1 MTDYTLITY
10 ITNNYITLLL
20 LSALVFLLFANR
32 KMKIDGLKYIWAIMG
47 IVFTLTLC
55 EAVEDMCV
63 VYQWDGKI
71 EYIKTAMVY
80 LLYPLVGMIEVYL
93 VAPIRHKAL
102 TAIPYIINCVLVLS
116 DLLFDTHIVFYF
128 FNSYVYQGGFMYAL
142 PIVVLL
148 FYVIMLG
155 VYSVIYLS
163 KRSVSKGLI
172 VGFMTVS
179 SVITAI
185 GEKAGYAERLTETV
199 AVVEILVYY
208 FFLAAISYSETQ
220 KKLYESRLELEQ
232 DKIRLMTAQIQPHF
246 IFNSLSTLQSLC
258 YTDGEAA
265 ADLIIVFGNYLR
277 ANIDSLSSDKPIP
290 FHTELEHIKQF
301 IKIVKAGTN
310 IDFDVIYELKT
321 TGFSVPPLTV
331 QPIVENAI
339 KHGALTRS
347 DGTGRVT
354 VKTED
359 TGDTI
364 TITITDNGTGADLTD
379 KQKEHYSVGIKNTKK
394 RLALQCGGTLKVDL
408 TPEGSMAV
416 ITIPTVPK
424 KAEVS
429 V

>member
-1 MTDYTLITY
+1 MTDYTLLTY

-20 LSALVFLLFANR
+20 LSSLVFLLIANR

-55 EAVEDMCV
+55 EAVEDMCDL
-63 VYQWDGKI
+63 YHWNYRLL
-71 EYIKTAMVY
+71 YIKTAMSY
-80 LLYPLVGMIEVYL
+80 WLYPLTAMLELYLIAPIKRKLL
-93 VAPIRHKAL
+93 VAV
-102 TAIPYIINCVLVLS
+102 PYIINFILVFL
-116 DLLFDTHIVFYF
+116 DIFDAHIIFLFEPNHSFH
-128 FNSYVYQGGFMYAL
+128 GGFQPMIPQL
-142 PIVVLL
+142 TLC
-148 FYVIMLG
+148 FYVVMLG
-155 VYSVIYLS
+155 VYSVIFIS
-163 KRSVSKGLI
+163 KRSFSKGCI
-172 VGFMTVS
+172 VGFMVLSSLITV
-179 SVITAI
+179 I
-185 GEKAGYAERLTETV
+185 GEKVGYSEHFAETV
-199 AVVEILVYY
+199 AVLEILIYY
-208 FFLAAISYSETQ
+208 FFLAAINYSETQ

-232 DKIRLMTAQIQPHF
+232 EKIRLMTAQIQPHF

-290 FHTELEHIKQF
+290 FSTELEHIRQY
-301 IKIVKAGTN
+301 ISIVKAGTN

-321 TGFSVPPLTV
+321 TSFSVPPLTV

-379 KQKEHYSVGIKNTKK
+379 KQKEHYSIGIENAKK
-394 RLALQCGGTLKVDL
+394 RLALQCGGTLKVEL
-408 TPEGSMAV
+408 TSDGSTAM
-416 ITIPTVPK
+416 ITIPTASK

>member
-1 MTDYTLITY
+1 MTEYTFMTY
-10 ITNNYITLLL
+10 LTNNYITLLL
-20 LSALVFLLFANR
+20 LSALVFLLIANR
-32 KMKIDGLKYIWAIMG
+32 KMKIDGLKYVWAIMG
-47 IVFTLTLC
+47 IVFVLTLC
-55 EAVEDMCV
+55 EAFEDMCDL
-63 VYQWDGKI
+63 YQWD
-71 EYIKTAMVY
+71 YRLLFVKTALSYV
-80 LLYPLVGMIEVYL
+80 LYPLTAMLELFL
-93 VAPIRHKAL
+93 VAPQKRKRFL
-102 TAIPYIINCVLVLS
+102 AIPYILNFILVFI
-116 DLLFDTHIVFYF
+116 DLFDTRLIYFFEPNHSYHGGPLTALPQLTLGFYIVTLGLCSVFY
-128 FNSYVYQGGFMYAL
+128 
-142 PIVVLL
+142 I
-148 FYVIMLG
+148 
-155 VYSVIYLS
+155 S
-163 KRSVSKGLI
+163 KGSVSKGAI
-172 VGFMTVS
+172 VGFMVLS
-179 SVITAI
+179 SVLTII
-185 GEKAGYAERLTETV
+185 GEKVGYSEHFAETV

-208 FFLAAISYSETQ
+208 FFLAVISYSETQ

-277 ANIDSLSSDKPIP
+277 ANIDFLSSDKPIP
-290 FHTELEHIKQF
+290 FSTELEHIKQF
-301 IKIVKAGTN
+301 IRIVKAGTN
-310 IDFDVIYELKT
+310 IDFDVIYELKA

-364 TITITDNGTGADLTD
+364 VITITDNGTGADLTD
-379 KQKEHYSVGIKNTKK
+379 KQKEHYSVGIENTKK
-394 RLALQCGGTLKVDL
+394 RLALQCGGTLNVDL
-408 TPEGSMAV
+408 TQEGSTAV
-416 ITIPTVPK
+416 ITIPTVQK